1 MPSSAS
7 LVPRSWVRGY
17 MPRYLLSL
25 LLSGKSTSNTEI
37 EVIYDEPDDFRRS
50 TANARDIELKDCPA
64 YVKVQQDT
72 HVELEHC
79 PAYGKL

>member
-1 MPSSAS
+1 MP
-7 LVPRSWVRGY
+7 GY
-17 MPRYLLSL
+17 SKLILSL
-25 LLSGKSTSNTEI
+25 LFSGKSTSNAEI

-64 YVKVQQDT
+64 YEKVQKDT
-72 HVELEHC
+72 HIELEHC